1 MDAKQDELT
10 IEYQYEPTP
19 DAAERL
25 ARALD
30 LILALI
36 LDDYTLFP
44 DDDGQKALA
53 LGVAE
58 LRGEI
63 CDY

>member
-1 MDAKQDELT
+1 MEVNHDEWT
-10 IEYQYEPTP
+10 IDYQYEPTP

-36 LDDYTLFP
+36 LEDYALFP
-44 DDDGQKALA
+44 DDDGQEALA
-53 LGVAE
+53 LGW
-58 LRGEI
+58 RH
-63 CDY
+63 D